1 MSAAAL
7 TGRLRETRYVPP
19 VGHLPGNAQ
28 VSAAERLAWKV
39 SGGKA
44 WVHPT
49 ALSWASI
56 TKAGNADAR
65 TVGTTLFNLAAEIR
79 RLRRQRASLRARITR
94 LETLRRSAKVT
105 TDVQV
110 VALRVDLAD
119 ARHNAAQWEDLAKA
133 LQRRLDLVTGI
144 QDLEPF

>member
-1 MSAAAL
+1 ML
-7 TGRLRETRYVPP
+7 G
-19 VGHLPGNAQ
+19 AQ
-28 VSAAERLAWKV
+28 VQVPRSHL
-39 SGGKA
+39 
-44 WVHPT
+44 
-49 ALSWASI
+49 WASDF
-56 TKAGNADAR
+56 KARSAQAPRVVADAL
-65 TVGTTLFNLAAEIR
+65 VSLAAEIR

-119 ARHNAAQWEDLAKA
+119 ARHNAAQWEDLAKS